1 MLSFLNMG
9 TSSWYIVIAMILS
22 GVGSGLFQSPNNSA
36 VMGSVP
42 AQHRGVASGTLSTM
56 RNLGMVMGVAVSG
69 ALFSYSTNYAN
80 SIYSTQGLN
89 GVNLS
94 QAVSTY
100 GLRITFTAAAII
112 ALAAMVASLI
122 KGKTT
127 TVAEAKSN
135 IPSNN

>member
-1 MLSFLNMG
+1 
-9 TSSWYIVIAMILS
+9 
-22 GVGSGLFQSPNNSA
+22 
-36 VMGSVP
+36 
-42 AQHRGVASGTLSTM
+42 
-56 RNLGMVMGVAVSG
+56 MGVAVSG

-94 QAVSTY
+94 RAVSTY